1 MACNPRRLK
10 CPAPDTS
17 APHSTRRR
25 VGTFIGAV
33 DELLNLLTV
42 PLMPLMETNPPRRGG
57 PLCPPARID
66 TAWLNIDVYPP
77 LAGWM
82 HRVCADLA
90 GWDENSVWFSVRLR
104 WSVA

>member
-1 MACNPRRLK
+1 ML
-10 CPAPDTS
+10 D
-17 APHSTRRR
+17 
-25 VGTFIGAV
+25 
-33 DELLNLLTV
+33 LYTV
-42 PLMPLMETNPPRRGG
+42 QLMPLIETNPQRRGG
-57 PLCPPARID
+57 PLCPPVCID
-66 TAWLNIDVYPP
+66 ADWLNIEVCDA